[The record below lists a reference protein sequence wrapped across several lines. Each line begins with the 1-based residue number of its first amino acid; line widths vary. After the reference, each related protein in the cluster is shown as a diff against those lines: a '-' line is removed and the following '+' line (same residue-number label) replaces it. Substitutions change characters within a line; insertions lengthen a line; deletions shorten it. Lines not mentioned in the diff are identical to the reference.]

1 MRSLLPMSWQDNLS
15 KQIQATFRP
24 QQLAVVEACII
35 GLLSGLAAVFLKQSV
50 GFWGGLRLNVA
61 TIYPAWIV
69 LPLIGTIGGAMAGL
83 IIDRISPEAAG
94 SGIPQVK
101 VALAGLPTR
110 LNLRIAIA
118 KLLSTLVI
126 LSSGFPLGR
135 QGPTVQIGA
144 AIAAQF
150 SRWFPTSPEH
160 RRQLIAAGAAAGLAA
175 GFNAPIAGVLF
186 VIEELLQDVSGLT
199 LGTAI
204 LASFVGAVVSRLLGG
219 STLVTPSMMPIH
231 PDFALTNIPLFLL
244 LGALLG
250 VLGVIFIRGVVLSY
264 RLQQRWM
271 PRRFVSKLAIIGGVA
286 GIVAALLP
294 AALRDSAS
302 LQEISHTSGLTW
314 PLLTLLFAIKLGLTL
329 LAAGSGGPGGI
340 FAPSLV
346 LGSIFGYLFAY
357 GVTFVEHLMPFSLGA
372 AAGTNFTSTFALTGM
387 AALFSAVT
395 RGPITAIVIVFEM
408 TGDFS
413 LILPLMIG
421 SVTAYWVGESIQTGS
436 IYKYMLAL
444 KGIKLQG
451 IAAADA
457 KFANLKATDIMQR
470 RVESLAADA
479 TIEQAKIT
487 FNSSHHR
494 GFPIIRDGELVG
506 ILTQSDLTRNP
517 LLDDATTMITE
528 IMTANPVTVRPH
540 DSLGQ
545 VLYLLNRYKIS
556 RLPVVD
562 RHKLVGII
570 TRADIIRAEAEQLTG
585 DGQPDLPPA
594 EPSYVVYQTRA
605 PAIGVG
611 RLLVPVANP
620 LTAEPLLHI
629 AATIAQTQHYELE
642 CIQIIQI
649 PNHQSPAETP
659 VSLFASRALTDRAT
673 QIGQSYGISVHTQI
687 RVAHSVAEGIIEI
700 IQERHIDLL
709 LMGWSGVNHTPG
721 FVFGSVVDTLVQR
734 ATCQMML
741 VKLAP
746 VTPTFERWLVPTAG
760 GPNSRQGL
768 RLLPAL
774 LDLGKSPEIYLCH
787 VAKSAKAEAEK
798 ALNPALVVLQKRV
811 DVPIHAITV
820 RQPAIAAAIVE
831 LAGQYDCDVIVVGAT
846 RSGMLQQVIQGNIP
860 AAIARRCDCT
870 VILVR
875 EAIGDGEK

>member
-1 MRSLLPMSWQDNLS
+1 MSWQDNLF
-15 KQIQATFRP
+15 KQVQATFRP
-24 QQLAVVEACII
+24 QQLAVFEACII

-50 GFWGGLRLNVA
+50 GFWGGLRLTTA
-61 TIYPAWIV
+61 TQYPAWLV
-69 LPLIGTIGGAMAGL
+69 LPLIGAIGGGLAGL
-83 IIDRISPEAAG
+83 LIDRVAPEAAG

-101 VALAGLPTR
+101 VALAGLPTKLNFR
-110 LNLRIAIA
+110 LAIA

-204 LASFVGAVVSRLLGG
+204 LASLIGAVVSRGLGG
-219 STLVTPSMMPIH
+219 ATIVTTNMAAIQ
-231 PDFALTNIPLFLL
+231 PDFALTNIPLLLL

-250 VLGVIFIRGVVLSY
+250 VVGVIFIRGVVLSY
-264 RLQQRWM
+264 QLQQRWM
-271 PRRFVSKLAIIGGVA
+271 PRQFVYKLAIVGAFA
-286 GIVAALLP
+286 GMVAALLP
-294 AALRDSAS
+294 AMLRDSAG
-302 LQEISHTSGLTW
+302 LQEVSQTSHLTW
-314 PLLTLLFAIKLGLTL
+314 PLLVLLFSIKLGLTL
-329 LAAGSGGPGGI
+329 IAAGSGGPGGI

-346 LGSIFGYLFAY
+346 LGSTFGYLFAY
-357 GVTFVEHLMPFSLGA
+357 GVTFVEHLLPFGLGA
-372 AAGTNFTSTFALTGM
+372 SAGTEFTSTFALTGM

-408 TGDFS
+408 TGDFN

-421 SVTAYWVGESIQTGS
+421 SVTAYWVGESLQSGS

-444 KGIKLQG
+444 KGIKLET
-451 IAAADA
+451 IAAPDSKLAS
-457 KFANLKATDIMQR
+457 LKASDIMQR
-470 RVESLAADA
+470 QVQSLQADA
-479 TIEQAKIT
+479 TIGQAKVI
-487 FNSSHHR
+487 FNRSHHR
-494 GFPIIRDGELVG
+494 GFPVMQGGALIG
-506 ILTQSDLTRNP
+506 IVTQSDLTRNP
-517 LLDDATTMITE
+517 LLTDVTAINE
-528 IMTANPVTVRPH
+528 IMTANPVTLRPH
-540 DSLGQ
+540 DPLGQ
-545 VLYLLNRYKIS
+545 VLYLLNRYQIS

-570 TRADIIRAEAEQLTG
+570 TRADIIRVEAEQLTG
-585 DGQPDLPPA
+585 DGQPDLPA
-594 EPSYVVYQTRA
+594 IEPSYLVYQTRE

-611 RLLVPVANP
+611 RLLVPIANP
-620 LTAEPLLHI
+620 VTAAPLLRI
-629 AATIAQTQHYELE
+629 AATIAQAQHYELE

-649 PNHQSPAETP
+649 PSHQSPGETP
-659 VSLFASRALTDRAT
+659 VSVFASRALTDRAM
-673 QIGQSYGISVHTQI
+673 QIGQTYGISVHIQI
-687 RVAHSVAEGIIEI
+687 RVAHSVADTVLEI
-700 IQERHIDLL
+700 IRERHIDLL
-709 LMGWSGVNHTPG
+709 LMGWSGVNSPG

-734 ATCQMML
+734 VNCRMML
-741 VKLAP
+741 VKLVAGDRA
-746 VTPTFERWLVPTAG
+746 FERWLVPTAG
-760 GPNSRQGL
+760 GPNSRQAL

-774 LDLGKSPEIYLCH
+774 LGLGVSPEIYLCH
-787 VAKSAKAEAEK
+787 VARSDADDPAT
-798 ALNPALVVLQKRV
+798 ALNPAIAMLQKRV
-811 DVPIHAITV
+811 DVPIEMITV
-820 RQPAIAAAIVE
+820 QRWSPTDRRSSAVAAAIVD

-860 AAIARRCDCT
+860 EEIARRCDCT

-875 EAIGDGEK
+875 EATM